1 MSLSPVDGAVLIAMH
16 AGILPFRQEEVTTEL
31 ADAVPATRPTA
42 SSEYPL
48 ADEVCV
54 IGRDPLCQV
63 RVEEHRIEVSRRHA
77 TIKREHGRYMLYDH
91 SLHGTLVNGQR
102 ISGLCRLDHGD
113 IIGLAN
119 TPEMLR
125 FIDTTNLHSAGIIL
139 TDREQEILRLLAM
152 GRRIKEIATVLSISP
167 NTVSSHLKN
176 LYDKLGVSSR
186 AEASSQAAKLHLL

>member
-1 MSLSPVDGAVLIAMH
+1 MSLNPVDRAVLIAMH
-16 AGILPFRQEEVTTEL
+16 ADILPFRQEDVTTEL

-48 ADEVCV
+48 VDQVCL

-63 RVEEHRIEVSRRHA
+63 RVEEHRTEVSRRHA
-77 TIKREHGRYMLYDH
+77 TIKHEHGRYMLYDH

-125 FIDTTNLHSAGIIL
+125 FVDTTNLHSADISL
-139 TDREQEILRLLAM
+139 TDREREILRLLAT
-152 GRRIKEIATVLSISP
+152 GRLIKEFAAVLSISP
-167 NTVSSHLKN
+167 HTVNSHLKH

-186 AEASSQAAKLHLL
+186 AEAISQAAKLHLL